1 MLRSADNTAPTFLS
15 SFFFRTVL
23 MVIMSK
29 SSSGTRHFNVAIAT
43 SSSGSRRKLD
53 SGMSSKENGVSES
66 LKQNQFNGGEL
77 WYHHHQQQVES
88 LFLLKDMQKKKI
100 TCRFCHRSLLFVS
113 DMIVTLQMNV
123 CICNNSDPQ

>member
-1 MLRSADNTAPTFLS
+1 
-15 SFFFRTVL
+15 

-88 LFLLKDMQKKKI
+88 LFLLKDMQKKNYMSFLPPKFAL
-100 TCRFCHRSLLFVS
+100 CFRYDRDLADECLY
-113 DMIVTLQMNV
+113 LQ
-123 CICNNSDPQ
+123 